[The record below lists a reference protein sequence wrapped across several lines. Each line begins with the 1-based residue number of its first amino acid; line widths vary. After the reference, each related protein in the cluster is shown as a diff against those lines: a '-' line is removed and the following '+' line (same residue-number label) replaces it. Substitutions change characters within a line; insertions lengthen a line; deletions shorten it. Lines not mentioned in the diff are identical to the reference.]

1 MPHSPLR
8 RLLPLILL
16 AVLASGC
23 ATARDPRD
31 PWETVNRATYG
42 FNETVDKTIVKP
54 VAMGY
59 KFITPAP
66 IRTWVYN
73 FFSNLNDV
81 VVLANDVLQF
91 KFVQARDDFAR
102 ILINS
107 TWGLAGINDIASLA
121 GLEKHNEDMGQ
132 SFGRWGMGPGP
143 YFVIPLIGPSTVRD
157 TAGFVG
163 DAFIAPIFSPDDIST
178 RNLLIALR
186 VISGRAELLDAEK
199 ILEEAA
205 IDEYAFVR
213 DAYLQRRLNLIHDGK
228 PPREYDDTENGARA
242 PDPAPA
248 APSTTPRPSRSFN
261 SYEPRE
267 PSFQPPARTASASV
281 QRLWL
286 PGSPK

>member
-1 MPHSPLR
+1 MPRSPLH

-16 AVLASGC
+16 AALVSGC

-42 FNETVDKTIVKP
+42 FNDAVDKTIVKP

-59 KFITPAP
+59 KFVTPAP

-81 VVLANDVLQF
+81 VVLANDLLQF

-107 TWGLAGINDIASLA
+107 TWGLAGINDIATLA
-121 GLEKHNEDMGQ
+121 GLEKRNEDMGQ
-132 SFGRWGMGPGP
+132 TFGHWGIGPGA

-157 TAGFVG
+157 TVGFVG
-163 DAFIAPIFSPDDIST
+163 DAYIAPIFDPSDIST
-178 RNLLIALR
+178 RNLLIGLR
-186 VISGRAELLDAEK
+186 VISGRAELLDAER
-199 ILEEAA
+199 IIGEAA

-213 DAYLQRRLNLIHDGK
+213 DAYLQRRLNLIYDGK
-228 PPREYDDTENGARA
+228 PPRPYDDTEDGARA
-242 PDPAPA
+242 PGPDPVAP
-248 APSTTPRPSRSFN
+248 PPSRSLN

-267 PSFQPPARTASASV
+267 PSFLPPARTASASV

-286 PGSPK
+286 PGSSQ